1 MSFWKSLHIILTLSC
16 DQASF
21 LISKSQDVPLTRS
34 ERIALGVHHKLCR
47 FCRRYS
53 RQLQAL
59 REMLKTAAETSQAG
73 DLQPTEMSP
82 EQKKRVLE
90 FLDKH
95 LS

>member
-1 MSFWKSLHIILTLSC
+1 MSFWKSLHVILTLSC
-16 DQASF
+16 GQASF
-21 LISKSQDVPLTRS
+21 LISKSHEAPLTRS

-59 REMLKTAAETSQAG
+59 RDMLKTAAQKSQAG
-73 DLQPTEMSP
+73 DLQPTEISP
-82 EQKKRVLE
+82 EQKKRVLD